1 MLITERLLALGL
13 ILLVAGSM
21 LAGMARA
28 KRTGR
33 GPEIRGIAAL
43 DALTEVVGRATEMG
57 RPVHFTAGTGRLT
70 DQSAPMMLASLDVL
84 GRTAGLAASYGARLL
99 VTTADSVYHAMTI
112 DRVRG
117 SYMVEG
123 RPEQFRPEDVK
134 FLSDTQFAYAA
145 GAIGLIEREK
155 VAANI
160 VVGSYGAEGLLLAE
174 AGANAGSL
182 QIAGTTNMNIL
193 PFFVVACDYVL
204 LGEEMY
210 AAGAYLSQDKEQA
223 AALASQDHAKLAVLL
238 GIVLGVVTLTFGSR
252 SILSL
257 LDTFGK

>member
-1 MLITERLLALGL
+1 MLMTERLLALGL
-13 ILLVAGSM
+13 ILLIAGSM
-21 LAGMARA
+21 LAGLARA
-28 KRTGR
+28 RRTGR
-33 GPEIRGIAAL
+33 GPAIRRIAAL

-84 GRTAGLAASYGARLL
+84 GRTAGLAASYGVRLL
-99 VTTADSVYHAMTI
+99 VTCADPVYHAMTT
-112 DRVRG
+112 DRVRS
-117 SYMVEG
+117 SYTLEG
-123 RPEQFRPEDVK
+123 RPDQFRPEDVR

-160 VVGSYGAEGLLLAE
+160 VIGSYGAEGLLLAE
-174 AGANAGSL
+174 AGANAGAL

-193 PFFVVACDYVL
+193 PFFVVASDYVL

-223 AALASQDHAKLAVLL
+223 ATLASQDYAKLAVLL
-238 GIVLGVVTLTFGSR
+238 GIVLGTATLTFGSR
-252 SILSL
+252 AVLNL
-257 LDTFGK
+257 LDAFGK

>member
-1 MLITERLLALGL
+1 MLVTERLLALGL
-13 ILLVAGSM
+13 VLLIACSM
-21 LAGMARA
+21 LAGLARA
-28 KRTGR
+28 SRTGR
-33 GPEIRGIAAL
+33 GPSIRRIAAL

-70 DQSAPMMLASLDVL
+70 DQSAPMMLASLDVV

-99 VTTADSVYHAMTI
+99 VTCADPVYHAMTT
-112 DRVRG
+112 DRVR
-117 SYMVEG
+117 SCYTLEG
-123 RPEQFRPEDVK
+123 RPDQFRPEDVK

-145 GAIGLIEREK
+145 GVIGLIEREK

-174 AGANAGSL
+174 AGANAGAL

-210 AAGAYLSQDKEQA
+210 AAGAYLSQDKKQA
-223 AALASQDHAKLAVLL
+223 ATLASQDYAKLAVLL

-252 SILSL
+252 TLLNL